1 MKGRLWSLHGMSDV
15 KRSDS
20 KDWEDKNVKKKSTS
34 KSTLTYCK

>member
-1 MKGRLWSLHGMSDV
+1 MSDV

-34 KSTLTYCK
+34 KYSLADVFPLPGMMKRD